1 MTYLLRKINSNKW
14 QPNVGKESARH
25 SADAITGCTRTKSNT
40 LSVWY
45 SETKDF
51 NEESVKNLIVGLAI
65 AMPQPAKID
74 LLWLE
79 EDSLVAKGLKVTQT
93 DPESDYVAINP
104 LHKDI
109 EDLDHEGLGIVSE
122 HIVEQFVEAQ
132 NYKQVP
138 RPDLIGM
145 VAQWAVKPDTFNIND
160 LSDKWLEA
168 VNKYLEAHPELVA

>member
-40 LSVWY
+40 LSVWH

-79 EDSLVAKGLKVTQT
+79 EDS
-93 DPESDYVAINP
+93 
-104 LHKDI
+104 
-109 EDLDHEGLGIVSE
+109 
-122 HIVEQFVEAQ
+122 
-132 NYKQVP
+132 
-138 RPDLIGM
+138 
-145 VAQWAVKPDTFNIND
+145 
-160 LSDKWLEA
+160 
-168 VNKYLEAHPELVA
+168 

>member
-1 MTYLLRKINSNKW
+1 MTYLLRKINPNKW
-14 QPNVGKESARH
+14 QPNVGKVSARH
-25 SADAITGCTRTKSNT
+25 SADAITGCTRTTSNA

-45 SETKDF
+45 SDTKDF

-65 AMPQPAKID
+65 TMPQPAKID

-93 DPESDYVAINP
+93 DPGSDYVAINP

-109 EDLDHEGLGIVSE
+109 EELDHEGLGIVSE
-122 HIVEQFVEAQ
+122 HIVNQFVDAQ

-138 RPDLIGM
+138 RPTLIGM
-145 VAQWAVKPDTFNIND
+145 VAQWALKPDTFNFDDLND
-160 LSDKWLEA
+160 HWLDA
-168 VNKYLEAHPELVA
+168 VNKYLKEHPELAA